1 MSEESD
7 FGKQKRNEGK
17 TLEMRLGTERNQREI
32 KKETK
37 RDERNK

>member
-17 TLEMRLGTERNQREI
+17 ILEMRLGTERNQREI
-32 KKETK
+32 KK
-37 RDERNK
+37 RDSNERNM